1 MQDNKREF
9 AKSVYFKSLPKNVQ
23 ETVIM
28 SADNHLGEEQ
38 LKKIADSVMSQF
50 DKN

>member
-23 ETVIM
+23 ETVII
-28 SADNHLGEEQ
+28 SADGHVGEEQ